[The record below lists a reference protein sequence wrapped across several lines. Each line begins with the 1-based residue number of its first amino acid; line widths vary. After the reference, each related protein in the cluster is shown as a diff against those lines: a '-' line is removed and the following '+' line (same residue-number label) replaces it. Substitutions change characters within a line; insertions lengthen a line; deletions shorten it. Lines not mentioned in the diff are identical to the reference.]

1 MPLPTICPRLVLA
14 SNSGRV
20 KLVNEPVKGIDGPTP
35 FTWIEYLPATIQN
48 ILELI
53 IMDAILADHTA
64 VCGTTDIN
72 NSVFIFFS
80 NQAKLVCR

>member
-1 MPLPTICPRLVLA
+1 MCPKLVLA
-14 SNSGRV
+14 SNSGKV

-35 FTWIEYLPATIQN
+35 FIWIEYLPATIQN

-64 VCGTTDIN
+64 VCGTTDIII
-72 NSVFIFFS
+72 SLFIFFS